1 MARKRKPRRFF
12 KRTDRSDSIR
22 QSKRLSFDQLESRHL
37 LATLVVNSTA
47 DLPVD
52 LTDSVVTLRDAI
64 EAANNDVLV
73 APGGETG
80 SGADTITF
88 DVSVFVNVF
97 GGATMINL
105 TSELPTI
112 TDDVTIVGTAAEFLT
127 INAGNGA
134 DGEFGTE
141 DGFRIFS
148 IDDGDNSNQINV
160 TLSELTLTGGD
171 LPFGTGDDV
180 AGGAIFNRENF
191 LLIDSTLS
199 GNSAGSGGGIYNSS
213 DGTLAVTDSRLSGN
227 SVAFGFGGG
236 IANAGEATVA
246 NSILSGNS
254 ANAGGG
260 ISNRGGAAT
269 ITNST
274 LSGNSGLLSGGG
286 IYNAASGE
294 LTVTGSTLSSNS
306 ANAGGG
312 IANAGSSTVT
322 ITSSTLSGNSASDGG
337 GGIDN
342 FFGTLTVTGSTL
354 SGNSAD
360 DGGGILSTGTA
371 TITNSTLS
379 GNLANLSG
387 GAIFNTGTATITS
400 GTLSGNSASDG
411 GGGIYNGVGF
421 GTGTITLSS
430 SIVANSTSGGDLRG
444 IGSISGSFNLI
455 GEGQNLSELTNT
467 VTGDPLL
474 GPLADNSGPTL
485 THALIPGSPAIDAG
499 FSTELFDQ
507 RGEPFSRDNG
517 RGVDIGAFELQAT
530 RPAQGLVVST
540 TQDSVDGDFSVGELS
555 LREAIEIANES
566 TGADTITFDASVF
579 TGAQTINITS
589 QLPSI
594 TEELTIT
601 GPGADLLTIDAG
613 DGTDG
618 QFGTGDGFGILLID
632 SGTLP
637 VSLIDVTLSGLTL
650 TGGDL
655 SGNAD
660 GGAIFSY
667 GNLGLDSVVISGNSV
682 GGDGGGIFVS
692 NFSGVSVTNSTIL
705 GNSAGDDGGGIF
717 GGSATVTNS
726 TISGNSAS
734 GDGGGILVSGIGAV
748 TNSTISGN
756 SASGNGGG
764 ILVSGIGTVTSSTIS
779 GNSAGGNGGGILASG
794 IGTVTNSTISG
805 NLASGNGGGIFNFNF
820 ATITS
825 STLSGNSAST
835 GGGIYN
841 SESFGTATI
850 SISNSIVANS
860 TSGGD
865 LGGSAPFTGSFNLI
879 GDGQNLSALTGT
891 VTGDPLLGPL
901 AGNGG
906 PTLTHT
912 LLPGSPAIDVGDD
925 DVTQTE
931 DQRGLAR
938 NINGVDIGAFERQLD
953 EPTGDLPSV
962 TSFTRDGGGTLDTLD
977 RPDLLSTISVSF
989 GVDVSVSVD
998 DLVIRNDTL
1007 GGSLV
1012 DTSGL
1017 TFNYNATTQTA
1028 TWDFD
1033 SLTLDPAFYSFE
1045 LSSDIV
1051 SVNGNLSLDGDA
1063 DGNPGGAFTE
1073 PIYVAIPGDANLDG
1087 QVDVLGDAFELIA
1100 NLGVTGGAT
1109 FAQGDFNGDG
1119 DVDVLNDAFIV
1130 VNNLGQSVIPP
1141 TASQAVVPPA
1151 FAAVDSTPSL
1161 QSAAVIVEQAV
1172 ESAEDEKH
1180 LVAAV
1185 PREVVKATSPELSGD
1200 QVRDDAF
1207 ASEFGA
1213 LDSFWV

>member
-112 TDDVTIVGTAAEFLT
+112 TDDVTIVGTTAELLT

-160 TLSELTLTGGD
+160 TLSDLTLTGGD
-171 LPFGTGDDV
+171 LPFGTGTGDDV

-191 LLIDSTLS
+191 QLINSTLS

-213 DGTLAVTDSRLSGN
+213 DGTLAVTDSTLLGN

-236 IANAGEATVA
+236 IANAGEATVTD
-246 NSILSGNS
+246 SILLNNS
-254 ANAGGG
+254 ANAGAG
-260 ISNRGGAAT
+260 ISNRGGVAT

-286 IYNAASGE
+286 IYNASSGE

-306 ANAGGG
+306 ASSGGG
-312 IANAGSSTVT
+312 VANTGGSTVT
-322 ITSSTLSGNSASDGG
+322 ITSSTLSGNSVDDGG
-337 GGIDN
+337 GGIEN

-354 SGNSAD
+354 SANSAD

-400 GTLSGNSASDG
+400 GTLSGNSAVFE

-444 IGSISGSFNLI
+444 IGSVSGSFNLI
-455 GEGQNLSELTNT
+455 EEGQIEEDQNLELTNT

-507 RGEPFSRDNG
+507 RGEPFSRDNS

-540 TQDSVDGDFSVGELS
+540 TQDSVDGDFSIGELS

-566 TGADTITFDASVF
+566 SGADTITFDASVF
-579 TGAQTINITS
+579 VGAQTINITS
-589 QLPSI
+589 QLPNI

-632 SGTLP
+632 SGILP
-637 VSLIDVTLSGLTL
+637 ANLIDVTLSGLTL

-655 SGNAD
+655 SGNAA

-667 GNLGLDSVVISGNSV
+667 GNLGLDSVVISGNSA
-682 GGDGGGIFVS
+682 GGAGGGIFGS
-692 NFSGVSVTNSTIL
+692 NFSEVSVTNSTIS

-717 GGSATVTNS
+717 GGSVTVTNSTISGNSASGNGGGILSSGIGTVTNS

-734 GDGGGILVSGIGAV
+734 GDGGGILSSGIGTV

-764 ILVSGIGTVTSSTIS
+764 I
-779 GNSAGGNGGGILASG
+779 
-794 IGTVTNSTISG
+794 
-805 NLASGNGGGIFNFNF
+805 FNFSF

-841 SESFGTATI
+841 NESFGTVI
-850 SISNSIVANS
+850 IISNSIVANS

-865 LGGSAPFTGSFNLI
+865 LGGGALLTGSFNLI
-879 GDGQNLSALTGT
+879 GDGQNLSDLTGT

-901 AGNGG
+901 ANNGG
-906 PTLTHT
+906 PTQTHA
-912 LLPGSPAIDVGDD
+912 LLPGSPAIDVGGG
-925 DVTQTE
+925 DVIQTE

-989 GVDVSVSVD
+989 DVDVSVSVD

-1007 GGSLV
+1007 GGGLV

-1017 TFNYNATTQTA
+1017 IFNYDSTTQTA
-1028 TWDFD
+1028 TWDF
-1033 SLTLDPAFYSFE
+1033 SNLTLDAAFYSFE

-1051 SVNGNLSLDGDA
+1051 SASGNLGLDGDA
-1063 DGNPGGAFTE
+1063 DGNPGGAFVE

-1087 QVDVLGDAFELIA
+1087 QVDVLGDAFALVG
-1100 NLGVTGGAT
+1100 NLGTTGGAT

-1119 DVDVLNDAFIV
+1119 EVDVLGDAFILV
-1130 VNNLGQSVIPP
+1130 GNLGRSVIPP

-1161 QSAAVIVEQAV
+1161 RSAAVIVEQAV
-1172 ESAEDEKH
+1172 ESAEDEKQ

-1185 PREVVKATSPELSGD
+1185 PREAAKATSPELSGD

-1207 ASEFGA
+1207 ALEFGT